1 MHTSIL
7 FQVIVSA
14 STNELTVG
22 IFGGK
27 KQAGPV
33 IQHRAVLKSDLPVE
47 NKYDVPGTPIAFFP
61 LIQKTSSSIIIALFK
76 LSHNHLSNKILSSA
90 L

>member
-33 IQHRAVLKSDLPVE
+33 IQHRAVLKSDLPA
-47 NKYDVPGTPIAFFP
+47 NIP
-61 LIQKTSSSIIIALFK
+61 IIIKQIFAA
-76 LSHNHLSNKILSSA
+76 HA
-90 L
+90 PAVY